1 MNPFTPTFGATP
13 PLLVGRSTDIEDF
26 REGLLQGPGAP
37 ERATLVVG
45 LRGTGKTVMLN
56 AYEDVAKQL
65 GWRVISESTTPGL
78 LSRLVT
84 EHLPR
89 LLAEEDPRQTDSRIT
104 SLSGGGLSATRQVT
118 ERHTIEPGLRTQLE
132 DLARL
137 LDQRGNGVLITVDEV
152 HRNEIADLRE
162 LGSVIQHCIRE
173 DLPVA
178 FAGAGLPSSV
188 SDLLSDKV
196 STFLRRADKRIMGA
210 VLPDDVAAAIEV
222 PILDN
227 GRQITPKALAIAVR
241 GTGGYPFMI
250 QLVGLHTW
258 RSSGDATVID
268 EAHAERG
275 VAQARRKVGD
285 LVHASALADLSAT
298 DRSFLAAMAVDDVGP
313 SKMGDIAER
322 LGVDP
327 TYAGQYRLRLLD
339 AEMIRTSGYGR
350 VEFTLPGLREYLR
363 NHAATSTWDP
373 AEYEN
378 WTPSQGASNERSEP
392 PRTNPPGQGIPR

>member
-1 MNPFTPTFGATP
+1 
-13 PLLVGRSTDIEDF
+13 
-26 REGLLQGPGAP
+26 
-37 ERATLVVG
+37 
-45 LRGTGKTVMLN
+45 MLN

-78 LSRLVT
+78 LNRLIT

-89 LLAEEDPRQTDSRIT
+89 LLAEEDPRQTNSRIT

-118 ERHTIEPGLRTQLE
+118 ERHPMEPGLRTQLE
-132 DLARL
+132 ELARL
-137 LDQRGNGVLITVDEV
+137 LDERGNGVLITVDEV

-196 STFLRRADKRIMGA
+196 STFLRRADKRTMGA
-210 VLPDDVAAAIEV
+210 VLPDDVAAALEV
-222 PILDN
+222 PIMEN
-227 GRQITPKALAIAVR
+227 GRQITPEALRTAVR

-258 RSSGDATVID
+258 RSAGEALVIE

-298 DRSFLAAMAVDDVGP
+298 DRSFLAAMAVDDTGP

-339 AEMIRTSGYGR
+339 AEMIRTAGYGQ
-350 VEFTLPGLREYLR
+350 VDFTLPGLREYLR
-363 NHAATSTWDP
+363 DHAATSTWDP
-373 AEYEN
+373 AEYEHWN
-378 WTPSQGASNERSEP
+378 PSPGASQGRLEP
-392 PRTNPPGQGIPR
+392 PTSDPQGPGLSR